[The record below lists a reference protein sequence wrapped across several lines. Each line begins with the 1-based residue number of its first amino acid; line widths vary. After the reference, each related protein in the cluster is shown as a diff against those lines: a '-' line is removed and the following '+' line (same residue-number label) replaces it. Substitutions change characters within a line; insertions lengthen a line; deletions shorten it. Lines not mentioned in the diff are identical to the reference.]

1 MIAAKLRDVR
11 VSPSPERIGEL
22 ICLIVFFL
30 SYWPTLLAGTVASD
44 GRFPEILETGNR
56 RRHNR
61 VFFFFSWKSW
71 TRNSTAAAP
80 FRRGSLCARM
90 LYFFLMRSQLFCSF

>member
-61 VFFFFSWKSW
+61 VFFFFLEKLD
-71 TRNSTAAAP
+71 TELNS
-80 FRRGSLCARM
+80 GSTVSSGLAVC
-90 LYFFLMRSQLFCSF
+90 